1 MRFSPL
7 RPQALGVIEITK
19 TWLLMAVR
27 LSPTLTRGYMRMT
40 LGEAK
45 GLDDAS
51 HVFDLAGP
59 ELGEE
64 SNGIVAAGLQRQLR
78 KMPTS
83 PGMPPG

>member
-1 MRFSPL
+1 M
-7 RPQALGVIEITK
+7 VEITK

-27 LSPTLTRGYMRMT
+27 LAPTLTRGYMRMT
-40 LGEAK
+40 LGEPR

-51 HVFDLAGP
+51 HVFALAGP
-59 ELGEE
+59 ELGQE
-64 SNGIVAAGLQRQLR
+64 SNGIVTAGLQRQLR